1 MEVRRTGGSRPAR
14 SPGRRLGRRLGWA
27 IVRGRSMEPGL
38 REGDRLLV
46 LYARTPRPGQVVVAR
61 FADGTL
67 AVKRAAERRT
77 TRTGEP
83 GWWLLSDNPGEGVDS
98 RHRGAVADGEVLA
111 VARLRVRRCRIHHIP
126 SPPSSPAPRV

>member
-1 MEVRRTGGSRPAR
+1 MEVRRTGGP
-14 SPGRRLGRRLGWA
+14 RRGPRVGWA

-46 LYARTPRPGQVVVAR
+46 LYARTPRAGQVVVAR

-98 RHRGAVADGEVLA
+98 RHRGVVADGEVLG
-111 VARLRVRRCRIHHIP
+111 VARLRVRRCRIRHIP
-126 SPPSSPAPRV
+126 SPPSSPAPGV